1 MCVGW
6 GGDMERD
13 EEIVETLRVSAVFG
27 KCNCLGQ
34 GLSPGGRVP
43 LSLIL

>member
-1 MCVGW
+1 MHVRW
-6 GGDMERD
+6 GGDMEQG
-13 EEIVETLRVSAVFG
+13 EEIVETLRVSTVFG

-34 GLSPGGRVP
+34 GPSPGGRVP